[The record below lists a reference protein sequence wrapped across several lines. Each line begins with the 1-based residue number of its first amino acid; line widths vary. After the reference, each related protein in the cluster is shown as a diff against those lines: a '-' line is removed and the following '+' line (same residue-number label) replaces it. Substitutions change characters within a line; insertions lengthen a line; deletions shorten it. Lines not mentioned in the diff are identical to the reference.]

1 MYYRNSFSCAT
12 FHEGLVDAMSPG
24 SARYPAPRTGDDDAL
39 VYTMRDLNQQASRV
53 MSEIENSGQPAFITR
68 HGRFIAVITP
78 LVPGQVESQVLAEM
92 AREISGQERHQAPPA
107 ARPHLPSPAFPS
119 PAMPG
124 TAFPSWR

>member
-12 FHEGLVDAMSPG
+12 LNEGLVDAMSPE
-24 SARYPAPRTGDDDAL
+24 SARDPAPHTGDDDAL

-53 MSEIENSGQPAFITR
+53 MSEIENNGQPAFITR

-92 AREISGQERHQAPPA
+92 AREIAGQEQHQAAATAPPHWPSA
-107 ARPHLPSPAFPS
+107 SPYPASPYPASPAWP
-119 PAMPG
+119 
-124 TAFPSWR
+124 